1 MVIVPKQGM
10 NLAEQAYAA
19 FLNAG
24 KTLAT
29 AESCT
34 GGLLSAAL
42 TKLPGVSDIYL
53 GGVIAYSNLAKERL
67 VGVSPETIEQKGA
80 VCEEVAAQL
89 ATGVRE
95 RLSADVGVGIT
106 GIAGP
111 SGGTDEKP
119 VGLVYAGFTDG
130 QEHIV
135 REYHFDGTRQE
146 IQQATVE
153 AVLSELAEFVK
164 G

>member
-1 MVIVPKQGM
+1 MS
-10 NLAEQAYAA
+10 LAEKAYAA

-34 GGLLSAAL
+34 GGLLSSAL

-53 GGVIAYSNLAKERL
+53 GGVVAYSNLAKERL
-67 VGVSPETIEQKGA
+67 LGVSPDTIKEKGA
-80 VCEEVAAQL
+80 VSEEVAAQL

-95 RLSADVGVGIT
+95 KLSADVGVGIT

-130 QEHIV
+130 KQHIV
-135 REYHFDGTRQE
+135 REYRFEGTREE
-146 IQQATVE
+146 IRQATVD
-153 AVLSELAEFVK
+153 AVLTELAQLAK

>member
-1 MVIVPKQGM
+1 MT
-10 NLAEQAYAA
+10 LAEKAYAA

-53 GGVIAYSNLAKERL
+53 GGVVAYSNLAKQRL
-67 VGVSPETIEQKGA
+67 LGVSPQTIAEKGA
-80 VCEEVAAQL
+80 VSAEVAAQL

-95 RLSADVGVGIT
+95 KLGADVAVAIT

-111 SGGTDEKP
+111 SGGTEEKP

-130 QEHIV
+130 ERNLV
-135 REYHFDGTRQE
+135 REYRFGGTREE
-146 IQQATVE
+146 IQQATVD
-153 AVLSELAEFVK
+153 AALTELAELVQE
-164 G
+164 